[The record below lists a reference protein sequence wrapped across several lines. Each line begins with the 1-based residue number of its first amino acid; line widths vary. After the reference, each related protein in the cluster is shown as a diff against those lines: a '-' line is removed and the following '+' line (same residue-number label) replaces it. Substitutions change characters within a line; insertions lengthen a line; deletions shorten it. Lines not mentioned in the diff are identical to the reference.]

1 MSSFNDELL
10 ANEFSNILQSIFSKF
25 FLNDFDDSLNNIIK
39 NDLGKDLGEEG
50 KNKLLMEFKKYCHEK
65 INSSD
70 MNELK
75 NKFYDLYKSEIKK
88 SLCIRRQMNDEIYN
102 ITSEHIRGEFIKTID
117 LIKLFPQSEMIC
129 IDNNSTD
136 ISRHVLKNMIIQNK
150 YFKNHII
157 GKRFSTND
165 KRFEKIDI
173 IFEKTLTMSKNVH
186 CVVKFNNI
194 KGKDNKPVHA
204 YITYAKCTPDKL
216 EYNPSIYKGYFWDLT
231 GFINNIG
238 KIQFRLYSQIRDEEG
253 NEILIKNTSMEFWSI
268 TNLPI
273 NNNKYT
279 DNIKEASK
287 IEGNLI
293 KTF

>member
-1 MSSFNDELL
+1 
-10 ANEFSNILQSIFSKF
+10 
-25 FLNDFDDSLNNIIK
+25 
-39 NDLGKDLGEEG
+39 
-50 KNKLLMEFKKYCHEK
+50 
-65 INSSD
+65 
-70 MNELK
+70 
-75 NKFYDLYKSEIKK
+75 
-88 SLCIRRQMNDEIYN
+88 
-102 ITSEHIRGEFIKTID
+102 
-117 LIKLFPQSEMIC
+117 
-129 IDNNSTD
+129 
-136 ISRHVLKNMIIQNK
+136 
-150 YFKNHII
+150 
-157 GKRFSTND
+157 
-165 KRFEKIDI
+165 
-173 IFEKTLTMSKNVH
+173 MSKNVH

-204 YITYAKCTPDKL
+204 YITYAKCTPDKMVN
-216 EYNPSIYKGYFWDLT
+216 NPSIYKGYFWDLT